1 MSQNEKHVAGDDG
14 SYEIKKNRKL
24 NILAFV
30 ACIFAS
36 FLIWI
41 YVMNTQNT
49 DYTKTFTLSVDVLN
63 AEQLEEDRNLA
74 VYGVPSKDVT
84 VTIRGK
90 KSDVRKYIEK
100 DFRAY
105 LDLSS
110 VKQKGLIT
118 LGTVV
123 ETPSA
128 ALTVVSIEPSG
139 VDVDVDTPMSKV
151 LVPTSKC
158 LGENGDKII
167 LELAADTPTIE
178 ITGPSTYIEKIKR
191 AEVVVPYSDTYKV
204 GDSVTTSGIRLYGED
219 DSLLSTLYLTVVNDS
234 FIVKVVSINE

>member
-1 MSQNEKHVAGDDG
+1 MSQKEKYVAGGDG

-24 NILAFV
+24 NILAFI

-41 YVMNTQNT
+41 YVMNTQNA

-63 AEQLEEDRNLA
+63 AEQLEADRSLA
-74 VYGVPSKDVT
+74 VYGVPNKDVT

-90 KSDVRKYIEK
+90 KSDIRKYIEK

-139 VDVDVDTPMSKV
+139 VDVYVDTPMSKV
-151 LVPTSKC
+151 TIPTPKC
-158 LGENGDKII
+158 LGENGDKIT
-167 LELAADTPTIE
+167 LELSAETPTIE

-191 AEVVVPYSDTYKV
+191 AEVVVPYSDAYKV
-204 GDSVTTSGIRLYGED
+204 GDTVTTSGIRLYGED

-234 FIVKVVSINE
+234 FIVKVVKINE

>member
-1 MSQNEKHVAGDDG
+1 MSQNEKHVAGGDG
-14 SYEIKKNRKL
+14 SYEIKRSRKL

-41 YVMNTQNT
+41 YVMNTQNA

-63 AEQLEEDRNLA
+63 AEQLEADRSLA
-74 VYGVPSKDVT
+74 VYGVPNKDVT

-90 KSDVRKYIEK
+90 KSDIRKYIEK

-139 VDVDVDTPMSKV
+139 VDVYVDTPMSKV
-151 LVPTSKC
+151 TIPTPKC
-158 LGENGDKII
+158 LGENGDKIT
-167 LELAADTPTIE
+167 LELSAETPTIE

-191 AEVVVPYSDTYKV
+191 AEVVVPYSDAYKV
-204 GDSVTTSGIRLYGED
+204 GDTVTTSGIRLYGED

-234 FIVKVVSINE
+234 FIVKVVKINE

>member
-1 MSQNEKHVAGDDG
+1 MSQNEKHVAGGDG

-41 YVMNTQNT
+41 YVMNTQNA

-63 AEQLEEDRNLA
+63 AEQLEADRSLA
-74 VYGVPSKDVT
+74 VYGVPNKDVT

-90 KSDVRKYIEK
+90 KSDIRKYIEK

-139 VDVDVDTPMSKV
+139 VDVYVDTPMSKV
-151 LVPTSKC
+151 LVPTPVC
-158 LGENGDKII
+158 LGESGEKIG
-167 LELAADTPTIE
+167 LKLAEDTPTIE

-191 AEVVVPYSDTYKV
+191 AEVVVPYSDAYKV
-204 GDSVTTSGIRLYGED
+204 GDTVTTSGIRLYGED

-234 FIVKVVSINE
+234 FIVKVVKINE